1 VLLSGK
7 PLDIRP
13 RAAPVTS
20 RDLAVWGALV
30 VSVTNGLVGLF
41 GLARWY
47 LRQPSRGFWFGV
59 RLGQALA
66 LAYAVLVGVLVL
78 AHRPPSNPLYYVYG
92 LVPIA
97 VGFVAEQ
104 LRIVAADQVLTSRD
118 IEETSEVA
126 LLPAS
131 EQQEIVLSIVRR
143 EMGVMALAA
152 VVVCVLALRAAGTY

>member
-1 VLLSGK
+1 MN
-7 PLDIRP
+7 
-13 RAAPVTS
+13 AY
-20 RDLAVWGALV
+20 DLAVDGALALAAA
-30 VSVTNGLVGLF
+30 SGLVGLF
-41 GLARWY
+41 GLFRWERAR
-47 LRQPSRGFWFGV
+47 PSREFWIGL
-59 RLGQALA
+59 RATQTMAI
-66 LAYAVLVGVLVL
+66 AYALLAGVLWL
-78 AHRPPSNPLYYVYG
+78 NGDRAANDLFYLYA
-92 LVPIA
+92 LLPIP

-126 LLPAS
+126 LLAAS

>member
-7 PLDIRP
+7 TLDIRP
-13 RAAPVTS
+13 RAAPMTS
-20 RDLAVWGALV
+20 RDLAVWGALLV
-30 VSVTNGLVGLF
+30 AAANGIAGLF

-47 LRQPSRGFWFGV
+47 LRQPSREFWFGV

-66 LAYAVLVGVLVL
+66 LAYAVVVGALVL
-78 AHRPPSNPLYYVYG
+78 ADRPPSDSLFYVYA

-104 LRIVAADQVLTSRD
+104 LRIVAADHVLTSRD
-118 IEETSEVA
+118 IEETREVA
-126 LLPAS
+126 ALPAA

>member
-1 VLLSGK
+1 MS
-7 PLDIRP
+7 
-13 RAAPVTS
+13 S
-20 RDLAVWGALV
+20 RDLAIWAALV
-30 VSVTNGLVGLF
+30 VSAVNGVVGLF

-47 LRQPSRGFWFGV
+47 LRAGSREFWIGV

-66 LAYAVLVGVLVL
+66 LLYAVLVGALVL
-78 AHRPPSNPLYYVYG
+78 ADRPPSDSLFYVYA

-126 LLPAS
+126 ALPPAQ
-131 EQQEIVLSIVRR
+131 QQEIVLAIVRR

>member
-7 PLDIRP
+7 TLDIP
-13 RAAPVTS
+13 VQDAPMS
-20 RDLAVWGALV
+20 PRDLAVWGGVLV
-30 VSVTNGLVGLF
+30 AGANGVVGLF
-41 GLARWY
+41 GLAGWY
-47 LRQPSRGFWFGV
+47 LARPSRSFWLGV
-59 RLGQALA
+59 RLGQALV
-66 LAYAVLVGVLVL
+66 LGYAVLVGALVL
-78 AHRPPSNPLYYVYG
+78 ADHPPSSSLFYVYA

-104 LRIVAADQVLTSRD
+104 LRIVAADQVLTSRG

-126 LLPAS
+126 ALAAA
-131 EQQEIVLSIVRR
+131 EQEQIVLSILRR

>member
-1 VLLSGK
+1 MLLSGK
-7 PLDIRP
+7 TLDIRL

-30 VSVTNGLVGLF
+30 VSVANGSVGLF

-47 LRQPSRGFWFGV
+47 LRRPSREFWFGV
-59 RLGQALA
+59 RVGQALA
-66 LAYAVLVGVLVL
+66 LAYAVLVGALVL
-78 AHRPPSNPLYYVYG
+78 ADRPPSSGLFYVYA

-118 IEETSEVA
+118 IEATSEVA
-126 LLPAS
+126 ALPAA
-131 EQQEIVLSIVRR
+131 EQQEIVLAILRR
-143 EMGVMALAA
+143 ELAVMALAA